1 VADSRF
7 GSSTIAVVLC
17 LIFTVFSAASV
28 SSALHNGISEEIFRI
43 GYALRWAAAN
53 GAIEPGERVYVE
65 YTGGQIEREWDTQK
79 ISLFIPAYAV
89 SSPPFQWTAPP
100 ERIAAR
106 LERDRIV
113 AAVVWSEDARAR
125 LTEFMKETLTAGPY
139 TVYQK

>member
-1 VADSRF
+1 MVIRKKSRF
-7 GSSTIAVVLC
+7 VIG
-17 LIFTVFSAASV
+17 IF
-28 SSALHNGISEEIFRI
+28 IFRI

-65 YTGGQIEREWDTQK
+65 YTGTCPEREWDTQK
-79 ISLFIPAYAV
+79 ISLFIPAFAV
-89 SSPPFQWTAPP
+89 SSPPFSWKGSG
-100 ERIAAR
+100 ERIAVR

-113 AAVVWSEDARAR
+113 AAVVWSEGARAR